1 MDIDFGLSGKRALIT
16 GSGQGVGEGIARLLA
31 AAGAEILVNDLVAER
46 AQAVA
51 DSIVADGGKA
61 SGVAF
66 DVTNFD
72 GVHAAFDGVGRVD
85 ILVNNAGNA
94 GAEGWAGMAP
104 FIATT
109 PGDWA
114 KYLDVNL
121 YGAMNCVHAAL
132 PGMIEG
138 QWGRVVTVTSDAAR
152 VGEAQMAAYCAAKA
166 GAAGFSRGIAHEV
179 ARYGVTVNNIA
190 LGTMRTPL
198 SSALWDD
205 PTKIEQQKAIMSGYL
220 IRRPGDPDDAA
231 WAVAML
237 VSPRGSWMTGQTIP
251 VNGGY
256 SFAL

>member
-31 AAGAEILVNDLVAER
+31 AAGAEVLVNDLYADR

-51 DSIVADGGKA
+51 DAIVEAGGKA
-61 SGVAF
+61 SGAAF
-66 DVTNFD
+66 DVTSFE
-72 GVHAAFDGVGRVD
+72 GVHAAFADLGPVD

-104 FIATT
+104 FVDTT
-109 PGDWA
+109 PSEWS
-114 KYLDVNL
+114 KYLSVNL
-121 YGAMNCVHAAL
+121 YGVMNCVHAAL
-132 PGMIEG
+132 PGMIAAK
-138 QWGRVVTVTSDAAR
+138 WGRVVTMISDAAR
-152 VGEAQMAAYCAAKA
+152 SGEAQMAAYGAAKA

-179 ARYGVTVNNIA
+179 ARHGITVNNIA

-198 SSALWDD
+198 SSGLWND
-205 PTKIEQQKAIMSGYL
+205 PSKVAQQKAIMSGYL

-237 VSPRGSWMTGQTIP
+237 VSPRGSWITGQTIP